1 MDIPIE
7 NNIILKIKYIN
18 QIVFRLFSK
27 KIFIKNNNAFT
38 IVELILV
45 TSILGLLLGYVI
57 PKLKF
62 IEKNYEQKQSVIDS
76 QTKMYKKISE

>member
-38 IVELILV
+38 LVELILV

-57 PKLKF
+57 PKLNF